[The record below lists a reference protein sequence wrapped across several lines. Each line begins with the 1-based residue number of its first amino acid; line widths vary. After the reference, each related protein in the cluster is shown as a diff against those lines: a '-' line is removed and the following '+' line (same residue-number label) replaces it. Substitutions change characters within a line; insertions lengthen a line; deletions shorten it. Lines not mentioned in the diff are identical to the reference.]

1 MAVNDQ
7 SRGNAVTILAAGGIA
22 GLVASLMSHQPVEG
36 APIVDLPEEVL
47 TALAALVAN
56 SDATR
61 QQMSAILEALGLGT
75 GLSNPNEAVIF
86 TIRPPVVGVA
96 IQFPEYLVAYDKDLI
111 VRAYPANVGNMLVG
125 NTKADAEN
133 INSSWMLQANDI
145 VGWKLNNT
153 KQLWVS
159 CTVVGDG
166 IMCTAERRP

>member
-7 SRGNAVTILAAGGIA
+7 SRGNALTILAAGGVA
-22 GLVASLMSHQPVEG
+22 GLIASLMSHKPVEG
-36 APIVDLPEEVL
+36 ASTVELPEEVL

-61 QQMSAILEALGLGT
+61 QQLSAILESLGLGS

-86 TIRPPVVGVA
+86 TIRPPLVGIAV
-96 IQFPEYLVAYDKDLI
+96 QFPEYLVAYDKDLI
-111 VRAYPANVGNMLVG
+111 VRAYPANAGNMLVG
-125 NTKADAEN
+125 NTKAEAEN

-145 VGWKLNNT
+145 VGWKINNT

-159 CTVVGDG
+159 CTVAGDG
-166 IMCTAERRP
+166 VMCTAERRP